1 MYQDNIALQYY
12 HLDVYILGCDNYNA
26 IPKGAL
32 DDNPVKDCHVPDME
46 RDQAQYQDNEFWR
59 NLLGPFYPA
68 FFYSETHQ
76 VKPNDRN
83 YNKPNLNSF
92 RKVQHLHLMDTIL
105 TRYPRMKVV
114 WAHMCLNKELLSLHP
129 RVHAY
134 ILEQFLT
141 KFPYLYVDLSWDV
154 LAKMLLLNYDESFTI
169 HEYSEKHPDIHAEL
183 DIWNKTHSIKVIYIY
198 TYVIY
203 ILEHYNKHIYRD
215 KQTDK
220 HFDVFKNQQV
230 EQIRATLHEKW
241 EQIKDEVHATG
252 SHKTLTG
259 PTYAFVVYLNLIEKF
274 PDRFVT
280 GTDFVSSMG
289 EPDLYPGLKKFKFP
303 PSGCMKDE
311 ANHRRQVT
319 DTSAVNIF
327 FNDDVFRKVV
337 LGENYFK
344 LTGLAREYA
353 APEVCQ
359 PESVMKRSIL
369 EKSLEK
375 FDWMTR

>member
-1 MYQDNIALQYY
+1 
-12 HLDVYILGCDNYNA
+12 
-26 IPKGAL
+26 
-32 DDNPVKDCHVPDME
+32 
-46 RDQAQYQDNEFWR
+46 
-59 NLLGPFYPA
+59 
-68 FFYSETHQ
+68 
-76 VKPNDRN
+76 
-83 YNKPNLNSF
+83 
-92 RKVQHLHLMDTIL
+92 
-105 TRYPRMKVV
+105 
-114 WAHMCLNKELLSLHP
+114 MCLNKELLSLHP

-183 DIWNKTHSIKVIYIY
+183 DIRNKTHSIK
-198 TYVIY
+198 
-203 ILEHYNKHIYRD
+203 
-215 KQTDK
+215 
-220 HFDVFKNQQV
+220 V

-319 DTSAVNIF
+319 DTSSVNIF

>member
-1 MYQDNIALQYY
+1 MCYVLFAVTNR
-12 HLDVYILGCDNYNA
+12 HTNTSIL
-26 IPKGAL
+26 
-32 DDNPVKDCHVPDME
+32 
-46 RDQAQYQDNEFWR
+46 
-59 NLLGPFYPA
+59 
-68 FFYSETHQ
+68 
-76 VKPNDRN
+76 
-83 YNKPNLNSF
+83 
-92 RKVQHLHLMDTIL
+92 
-105 TRYPRMKVV
+105 
-114 WAHMCLNKELLSLHP
+114 
-129 RVHAY
+129 
-134 ILEQFLT
+134 
-141 KFPYLYVDLSWDV
+141 
-154 LAKMLLLNYDESFTI
+154 
-169 HEYSEKHPDIHAEL
+169 
-183 DIWNKTHSIKVIYIY
+183 
-198 TYVIY
+198 
-203 ILEHYNKHIYRD
+203 
-215 KQTDK
+215 
-220 HFDVFKNQQV
+220 FKNQQV

-289 EPDLYPGLKKFKFP
+289 EPDLYPGLKKFKWP
-303 PSGCMKDE
+303 PGGCMKDE

-369 EKSLEK
+369 EKSLDK